1 MARSNSILQ
10 RGEVIIV
17 GEYGGSVVCA
27 GQDVPADAGTNY
39 LPGCLFIHSDGVA
52 GDNLYVNDGSRDSC
66 DFNQVLTAGRAVFS
80 AGATISLGEG
90 TDLVLGTSTGTKVGT
105 AITQKLGFF
114 NATPIVQRAGAAQ
127 AAVVTTGATNSSPY
141 GFATAAQADAIV
153 TLVNELRAALVA
165 FGLIKGAA

>member
-1 MARSNSILQ
+1 MARSNSIVQ
-10 RGEVIIV
+10 RGETIIV
-17 GEYGGSVVCA
+17 GDFNGSIVCA
-27 GQDVPADAGTNY
+27 GRDVPADAGTNY
-39 LPGCLFIHSDGVA
+39 LPGCLFIHSDGTG

-66 DFNQVLTAGRAVFS
+66 DFNQVLTSGRAVFGAS
-80 AGATISLGEG
+80 ATISLGEAANI
-90 TDLVLGTSTGTKVGT
+90 VLGTSTGSKIGT
-105 AITQKLGFF
+105 AADQKLGFF